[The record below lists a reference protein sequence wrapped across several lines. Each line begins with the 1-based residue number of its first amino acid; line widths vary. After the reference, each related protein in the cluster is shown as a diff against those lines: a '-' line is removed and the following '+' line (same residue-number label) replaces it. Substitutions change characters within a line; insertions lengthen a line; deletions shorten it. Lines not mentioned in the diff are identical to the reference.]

1 MEFTI
6 FQEGYKISLKKAA
19 EELLR
24 IAEDIEKDAAEVSQ
38 FVCDKCNHTAT
49 LATINAKRSEIAK
62 EAGENVVVAEVTVN
76 DKLHCPACEGF
87 MAYQATEESK
97 PYYAEETPKLTPEE
111 EEAAKKSCKAVDYD
125 SL

>member
-1 MEFTI
+1 M
-6 FQEGYKISLKKAA
+6 SLKKAA
-19 EELLR
+19 EGLLR

-38 FVCDKCNHTAT
+38 FVCDTCNHTAT
-49 LATINAKRSEIAK
+49 LATINVKRSEIAK

-97 PYYAEETPKLTPEE
+97 PYYAEELTPEEE